1 MRGSFYADMWETAM
15 RRCAVM
21 GDTES
26 VQGFAAVGLDI
37 FPCDDPAEAGAL
49 LRRLAAAGEPGREEY
64 GVIYLTERLAA
75 LLERELDALDGQ
87 MLPAVIP
94 IPGVHGNTGAGLER
108 VRACVEKAVG
118 SDILF
123 GS

>member
-1 MRGSFYADMWETAM
+1 M
-15 RRCAVM
+15 
-21 GDTES
+21 
-26 VQGFAAVGLDI
+26 
-37 FPCDDPAEAGAL
+37 
-49 LRRLAAAGEPGREEY
+49 
-64 GVIYLTERLAA
+64 AA

>member
-1 MRGSFYADMWETAM
+1 M

-94 IPGVHGNTGAGLER
+94 IPGVHGNTGAGLDG

>member
-1 MRGSFYADMWETAM
+1 M

-26 VQGFAAVGLDI
+26 VQGFAAVGLDV

-49 LRRLAAAGEPGREEY
+49 FRRLAAAGEPGKEEY
-64 GVIYLTERLAA
+64 GVIYLTEALAA
-75 LLERELDALDGQ
+75 LLERELEALDEQ
-87 MLPAVIP
+87 ILPAVIL
-94 IPGVHGNTGAGLER
+94 IPGGRGNTGAGLQR
-108 VRACVEKAVG
+108 VRECVEKAVG

-123 GS
+123 GP

>member
-1 MRGSFYADMWETAM
+1 M

-37 FPCDDPAEAGAL
+37 FPCDDP
-49 LRRLAAAGEPGREEY
+49 AAAGEPGREEY

>member
-1 MRGSFYADMWETAM
+1 M

-37 FPCDDPAEAGAL
+37 SPCDDP

>member
-1 MRGSFYADMWETAM
+1 
-15 RRCAVM
+15 
-21 GDTES
+21 
-26 VQGFAAVGLDI
+26 
-37 FPCDDPAEAGAL
+37 
-49 LRRLAAAGEPGREEY
+49 
-64 GVIYLTERLAA
+64 
-75 LLERELDALDGQ
+75 

>member
-1 MRGSFYADMWETAM
+1 M

-123 GS
+123 GSCLLYTSPSPRD

>member
-1 MRGSFYADMWETAM
+1 M

-26 VQGFAAVGLDI
+26 VQGFAAVGLDV

-64 GVIYLTERLAA
+64 GVIYLTEGLAA
-75 LLERELDALDGQ
+75 LLGREMDALDGQ

-108 VRACVEKAVG
+108 VKACVEKAVG

>member
-1 MRGSFYADMWETAM
+1 M

-75 LLERELDALDGQ
+75 LLEPVSYTHLGRKSRRARVPCPSG
-87 MLPAVIP
+87 
-94 IPGVHGNTGAGLER
+94 PG
-108 VRACVEKAVG
+108 
-118 SDILF
+118 
-123 GS
+123 

>member
-1 MRGSFYADMWETAM
+1 M

-87 MLPAVIP
+87 MLPAVSP